1 MKTTAPAFKAFPFQ
15 WVSQSGYQTGAEG
28 SGEVGQAG
36 TRTYTQMKD
45 PAETALLILV
55 SRGKGHQG

>member
-1 MKTTAPAFKAFPFQ
+1 MKTTPPAFEALPFQ

-36 TRTYTQMKD
+36 TRTYTD
-45 PAETALLILV
+45 EGT
-55 SRGKGHQG
+55 S